1 MGAMFALLAQQAD
14 PPRFSTEWW
23 LTVGISLALILIVAV
38 VVNVLARRYVHRL
51 DHRAAELSEGT
62 ERERLRQSRRQ
73 ATVAHL
79 LLSTFQLV
87 VWTVVVLIVLTSLG
101 VNLGPLLATAGIAG
115 VALGFGAQTIV
126 KDTLSGFFIL
136 AENQYDVGDTVELQT
151 SGDPVAGTVEA
162 LTLRITRIRAFDGT
176 LNIVPNGN
184 IVVTSNRTRG
194 WGRAIVD
201 LRLPY
206 DQDVDKIRDFLTE
219 LFDELRETP
228 PFAGALRGG
237 PDVLGVVQLTDT
249 AQVLRVTA
257 DTLPSKRWEIE
268 RSLRE
273 RITMR
278 LIEKGVAAP
287 PVPVVAPN
295 PAGG

>member
-1 MGAMFALLAQQAD
+1 MFSGLVAQD
-14 PPRFSTEWW
+14 FVDRFSSEWW
-23 LTVGISLALILIVAV
+23 LTVGLSLGLILIVAV
-38 VVNVLARRYVHRL
+38 VVNLIARRFVRRL
-51 DHRAAELSEGT
+51 DQRVSDLAEGT
-62 ERERLRQSRRQ
+62 ERERLRQARRR

-79 LLSTFQLV
+79 LLSTFQIV
-87 VWTVVVLIVLTSLG
+87 VWTVIVLIVLTSIG

-136 AENQYDVGDTVELQT
+136 AESQYDVGDAVELQT
-151 SGDPVAGTVEA
+151 SANPVSGTVEA
-162 LTLRITRIRAFDGT
+162 LTLRITTIRAFDGT

-184 IVVTSNRTRG
+184 IQVTSNKTRG

-206 DQDVDKIRDFLTE
+206 DQDVEKVRDILTE

-228 PFAGALRGG
+228 PFAGALRDG
-237 PDVLGVVQLTDT
+237 PDVLGVVQLTDA

-257 DTLPSKRWEIE
+257 ETIPSKRWDIE
-268 RSLRE
+268 RTLRE

-278 LIEKGVAAP
+278 LTERGVAAP
-287 PVPVVAPN
+287 PIPIVAPN
-295 PAGG
+295 PAGP

>member
-1 MGAMFALLAQQAD
+1 MFAVLAQQTD

-23 LTVGISLALILIVAV
+23 LTVGISLGLILIVAV
-38 VVNVLARRYVHRL
+38 VVNVIARRYVRRL
-51 DHRAAELSEGT
+51 DHRAAELADGT
-62 ERERLRQSRRQ
+62 ERELLRRARRR

-87 VWTVVVLIVLTSLG
+87 AWTVLVLIILTSIG
-101 VNLGPLLATAGIAG
+101 VDLGPLLATAGIAG

-126 KDTLSGFFIL
+126 RDTLSGFFIL

-151 SGDPVAGTVEA
+151 SANPVSGTVEA
-162 LTLRITRIRAFDGT
+162 LTLRITTIRAFDGT

-184 IVVTSNRTRG
+184 IQVTSNKTRG

-206 DQDVDKIRDFLTE
+206 DQDVEKVRDILTE
-219 LFDELRETP
+219 LFDELREAA
-228 PFAGALRGG
+228 PFAGALRDG
-237 PDVLGVVQLTDT
+237 PDVLGVVQLTDA

-257 DTLPSKRWEIE
+257 ETIPSKRWEIE
-268 RSLRE
+268 RALRE

-278 LIEKGVAAP
+278 LTERGVAAP
-287 PVPVVAPN
+287 PIPVVAPN
-295 PAGG
+295 PTGP

>member
-1 MGAMFALLAQQAD
+1 MLRGLLAQD
-14 PPRFSTEWW
+14 TVDRFSSEWW
-23 LTVGISLALILIVAV
+23 LTVGISLGLILIVAV
-38 VVNVLARRYVHRL
+38 VVNVIARRYVHRL
-51 DHRAAELSEGT
+51 DHRASELADGT
-62 ERERLRQSRRQ
+62 ERERLRQARRR

-87 VWTVVVLIVLTSLG
+87 VWTVVVLIILTSIG

-151 SGDPVAGTVEA
+151 SANPVSGTVEA
-162 LTLRITRIRAFDGT
+162 LTLRITTIRAFDGT

-184 IVVTSNRTRG
+184 IQVTSNKTRG

-206 DQDVDKIRDFLTE
+206 DQDVEKVRDFLTE
-219 LFDELRETP
+219 LFDELQETP
-228 PFAGALRGG
+228 PFAGALRDG
-237 PDVLGVVQLTDT
+237 PDVLGVVQLTDA

-257 DTLPSKRWEIE
+257 ETIPSKRWEIE
-268 RSLRE
+268 RALRE

-278 LIEKGVAAP
+278 LTERGVAAP
-287 PVPVVAPN
+287 PIPVVAPT
-295 PAGG
+295 PTGP

>member
-1 MGAMFALLAQQAD
+1 MFAVLAQQAD
-14 PPRFSTEWW
+14 PPRFSSEWW
-23 LTVGISLALILIVAV
+23 LTVGISLGLILIVAV
-38 VVNVLARRYVHRL
+38 VVNVVARRYVRRL
-51 DHRAAELSEGT
+51 DHRATELADGT
-62 ERERLRQSRRQ
+62 ERERLRQARRR

-87 VWTVVVLIVLTSLG
+87 VWTVVVLIILTSIG

-151 SGDPVAGTVEA
+151 SANPVSGTVEA
-162 LTLRITRIRAFDGT
+162 LTLRITTIRAFDGT

-184 IVVTSNRTRG
+184 IQVTSNKTRG

-206 DQDVDKIRDFLTE
+206 DQDVEKVRDFLTE
-219 LFDELRETP
+219 LFDELQETP
-228 PFAGALRGG
+228 PFAGALRDG
-237 PDVLGVVQLTDT
+237 PDVLGVVQLTDA

-257 DTLPSKRWEIE
+257 ETIPSKRWEIE
-268 RSLRE
+268 RALRE

-278 LIEKGVAAP
+278 LTERGVAAP
-287 PVPVVAPN
+287 PIPVVAPT
-295 PAGG
+295 PTGP